1 MRLISFVFGDGDS
14 LDRERVRDILLEE
27 YNYKLER
34 VDMPLT
40 QDELQ
45 TVINLVDARLE
56 RQYNEEYQT
65 ILDKLTEFQWR
76 TYQ

>member
-1 MRLISFVFGDGDS
+1 MRIVNISRMLTRLCRRSKTTPD
-14 LDRERVRDILLEE
+14 LDI
-27 YNYKLER
+27 K
-34 VDMPLT
+34 MPLT

-45 TVINLVDARLE
+45 TVINLVDARLD

-76 TYQ
+76 TYELH

>member
-1 MRLISFVFGDGDS
+1 MTNQVVKLQGI
-14 LDRERVRDILLEE
+14 
-27 YNYKLER
+27 YK
-34 VDMPLT
+34 MPLT

-45 TVINLVDARLE
+45 TVIDLVDARLE

-76 TYQ
+76 QYGS

>member
-1 MRLISFVFGDGDS
+1 M
-14 LDRERVRDILLEE
+14 
-27 YNYKLER
+27 N
-34 VDMPLT
+34 LT

-45 TVINLVDARLE
+45 TLINLVDDRLE

-76 TYQ
+76 AL